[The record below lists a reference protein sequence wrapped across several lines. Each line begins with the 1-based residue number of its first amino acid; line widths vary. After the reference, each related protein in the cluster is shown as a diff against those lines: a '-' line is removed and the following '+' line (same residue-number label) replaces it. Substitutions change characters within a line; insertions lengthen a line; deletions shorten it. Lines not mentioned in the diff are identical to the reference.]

1 MKATG
6 ACQTCTSQF
15 PMKLIS
21 KFCLCCRDPIFL
33 ISHTMMYITFC
44 AYLDKGTIFL
54 KLISL
59 DFTMGKIRSTAVPSW
74 QSFGNEKLFLT
85 KFLLSDARKKQ
96 PRSKGPFPGWSL
108 CLYKGIFSKETAD
121 LRRRASYAHGNLSNC
136 NWCWYVC
143 RTELGKLTSIKNL
156 HLLYGFC
163 LIWLANCKPSG
174 HTIVFVLI
182 SRKAVTLG

>member
-85 KFLLSDARKKQ
+85 KFSLSDARKKNNLI
-96 PRSKGPFPGWSL
+96 PRAFSL
-108 CLYKGIFSKETAD
+108 AIFSKETVD
-121 LRRRASYAHGNLSNC
+121 LRRRASYAHGNLSTC
-136 NWCWYVC
+136 N
-143 RTELGKLTSIKNL
+143 
-156 HLLYGFC
+156 
-163 LIWLANCKPSG
+163 
-174 HTIVFVLI
+174 
-182 SRKAVTLG
+182 